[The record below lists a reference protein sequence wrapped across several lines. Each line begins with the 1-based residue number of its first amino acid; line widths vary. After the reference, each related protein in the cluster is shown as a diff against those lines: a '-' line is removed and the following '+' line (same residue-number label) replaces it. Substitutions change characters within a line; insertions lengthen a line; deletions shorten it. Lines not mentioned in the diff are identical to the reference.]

1 MTRPYRSALY
11 IPGSRPRA
19 LDKARGLPTDV
30 ILFDLEDAVTP
41 DEKNAARAT
50 LADELG
56 KGGYGDRLRVVR
68 INGLDTGWGV
78 EPPFIHIRCCR
89 RTTSSV

>member
-19 LDKARGLPTDV
+19 LDKARGLPVDV

-41 DEKNAARAT
+41 D
-50 LADELG
+50 
-56 KGGYGDRLRVVR
+56 
-68 INGLDTGWGV
+68 
-78 EPPFIHIRCCR
+78 
-89 RTTSSV
+89 

>member
-19 LDKARGLPTDV
+19 LDKARGLAVDV

-41 DEKNAARAT
+41 DEKGTAGASNGPYPSIKESPVGSKNGGPQKSRNA
-50 LADELG
+50 
-56 KGGYGDRLRVVR
+56 
-68 INGLDTGWGV
+68 
-78 EPPFIHIRCCR
+78 CR
-89 RTTSSV
+89 HKKTYTNSKE

>member
-19 LDKARGLPTDV
+19 LDKARGLAVDV

-41 DEKNAARAT
+41 DEKGTARAT
-50 LADELG
+50 LARSG
-56 KGGYGDRLRVVR
+56 ANATQRRLTPR
-68 INGLDTGWGV
+68 IAML
-78 EPPFIHIRCCR
+78 FCCPR
-89 RTTSSV
+89 